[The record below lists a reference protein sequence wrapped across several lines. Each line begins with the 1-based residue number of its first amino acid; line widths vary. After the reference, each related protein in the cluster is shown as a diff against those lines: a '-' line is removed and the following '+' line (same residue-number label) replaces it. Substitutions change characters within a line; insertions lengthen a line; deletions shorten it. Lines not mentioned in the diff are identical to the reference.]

1 MSSNHTKR
9 DQQICFLHPWTSALV
24 HTRLWSEDKY
34 SFIVLLSL
42 LCVKMPYEHWRISQK
57 TLSTVG
63 DNKLNLSSPLSPV
76 RSAGSWNWLSSVGWV
91 EQHVTE
97 NHQSWTG
104 RTTSWSAVLSVAAWF
119 VASKSASYMPWVIVI
134 TSGQSN
140 HGQSQ
145 RTRKE
150 IDLHWSSPP
159 TDWILNP
166 PEDKNFTDF
175 SFFFFNL
182 LYVLAKKVFF
192 LSQSQTFLFLS

>member
-1 MSSNHTKR
+1 
-9 DQQICFLHPWTSALV
+9 
-24 HTRLWSEDKY
+24 
-34 SFIVLLSL
+34 
-42 LCVKMPYEHWRISQK
+42 MPYEHWRISQK

-76 RSAGSWNWLSSVGWV
+76 CSAGSWNWLSSVGWV

-97 NHQSWTG
+97 NHRSWTG

-119 VASKSASYMPWVIVI
+119 VASRSVGYMPWVIVI

-145 RTRKE
+145 RTQKE

-159 TDWILNP
+159 NS
-166 PEDKNFTDF
+166 KSSRRQKQF
-175 SFFFFNL
+175 FFFFNL
-182 LYVLAKKVFF
+182 LYVLAKKVFISVTNFSF
-192 LSQSQTFLFLS
+192 LVLTVPSSALGI